1 MEVINFKKS
10 WSISSL
16 KSAGHLA
23 ENKLHAYVVLS
34 IKKSLNFA
42 LFLVIVK
49 TKINWDCKNFF
60 FSCKQIWRLLPHF
73 CTNISFTL
81 TYDKSVMPIHIW
93 YSNLQRLYWYDLPLQ
108 LSSQSQALFYYLH
121 CNKQQL
127 SVEEKKL
134 NRGSSAF
141 SIIKK

>member
-16 KSAGHLA
+16 KSAGHLT

-42 LFLVIVK
+42 LFIVIVK

-60 FSCKQIWRLLPHF
+60 SPANK
-73 CTNISFTL
+73 SGDDYL
-81 TYDKSVMPIHIW
+81 TFAQTFPS
-93 YSNLQRLYWYDLPLQ
+93 L
-108 LSSQSQALFYYLH
+108 
-121 CNKQQL
+121 
-127 SVEEKKL
+127 
-134 NRGSSAF
+134 
-141 SIIKK
+141 